1 MHTNTSTVVIASSVW
16 RERRKKAGY
25 DLVHQ
30 VRYRERSLLR
40 VCTTRM
46 HIATQARLGEGPL
59 PVHRIRN
66 TTLVV
71 LASK

>member
-46 HIATQARLGEGPL
+46 HIATQARRGEGPL

-66 TTLVV
+66 TTLV